1 MTRAEKQ
8 LVIGSLR
15 KLGFE
20 LNVENRV
27 WTKDSDNFSYSDGTV
42 EKDLAQIIAE
52 ASDIS
57 ANSDEL
63 EVKAMGWAKRYHLS
77 KERHNLLRPLLPIIK
92 DKRVL
97 EIGSGCGAL
106 TSFLSENSKFVCA
119 IEGSLNRAAITSSRV
134 RNSNNVVV
142 INSNIQ
148 DLHLPIKFDLVLVIG
163 VLEYSPIYLGG
174 EKSAQKFLEICR
186 SYSGP
191 NGKLALAIE
200 NQFGLKYFAGAP
212 EDHIGIPFYGVENN
226 YKKETARTYGRKKL
240 NDLVS
245 GAGYNEIS
253 FYGCFPDYKFPK
265 TIIRDCAL
273 KNEFGSLGELI
284 ALGFMTDTQLPQNP
298 HFQGQNSISSL
309 IENELMLDLSNSF
322 LLVANAGSG
331 SAIPKKSDVAWHFS
345 TNRIAKFSKYKTFIE
360 EQGNIKFVRASKI
373 LKQIGKKEVKVNQLK
388 LLWSPKDEEYF
399 EGTNYHKYF
408 ISILEK
414 EQWSIKELAEQVREF
429 LGLVSEAFG
438 CNFNQDLESVEISGK
453 AWDAMPWNLIQ
464 NSQTGRSD
472 FFDLEWEASKPIPIG
487 YFLLRLVYGFASLKF
502 CGQLREIKRVPSL
515 QNIFLLL
522 CEELNI
528 EVPNSKL
535 RQWLEIEIRA
545 QTEIYIS
552 VPRLETRIKSFNTQS
567 LGVRLNPQCQFR
579 LWKKVIL
586 RCFPLV
592 FVEVILRIKVWLTRP
607 ICHIV
612 PTKR

>member
-20 LNVENRV
+20 LNVENKV
-27 WTKDSDNFSYSDGTV
+27 WTKDSDGFSYSDGTV
-42 EKDLAQIIAE
+42 EKDLAQIIAN
-52 ASDIS
+52 AKDIS

-63 EVKAMGWAKRYHLS
+63 EVKAIGWAKRYHLS

-134 RNSNNVVV
+134 RFSKNVVV

-148 DLHLPIKFDLVLVIG
+148 DLHLPLKFDLVLVIG

-212 EDHIGIPFYGVENN
+212 EDHIGIPFHGVENN
-226 YKKETARTYGRKKL
+226 YKKETARTYGRKRL
-240 NDLVS
+240 NGLVS
-245 GAGYNEIS
+245 GAGYNKIS

-265 TIIRDCAL
+265 TIVRDCAI
-273 KNEFGSLGELI
+273 KYESESLAELI
-284 ALGFMTDTQLPQNP
+284 TLGFTADTQLPRNP

-331 SAIPKKSDVAWHFS
+331 SAIPDKGDVAWHFS
-345 TNRIAKFSKYKTFIE
+345 TNRIAKFSKYKTFVE
-360 EQGNIKFVRASKI
+360 EQGNLKFVRASKI
-373 LKQIGKKEVKVNQLK
+373 LKQIEKREVKLGHLK
-388 LLWSPKDEEYF
+388 LLWSPKDEEYL
-399 EGTNYHKYF
+399 EGTNYHKHF
-408 ISILEK
+408 TALLGN

-429 LGLVSEAFG
+429 LGLVSGAFG
-438 CNFNQDLESVEISGK
+438 CKFNQNLESVEIPGK
-453 AWDAMPWNLIQ
+453 AWDAMPWNLVQ

-472 FFDLEWEASKPIPIG
+472 FFDLEWEASKPIPLS
-487 YFLLRLVYGFASLKF
+487 YFLLRLVYGFTSLKF
-502 CGQLREIKRVPSL
+502 CGQLREIRRVPSL
-515 QNIFLLL
+515 QDIFLLL
-522 CEELNI
+522 CKELSL
-528 EVPNSKL
+528 EVQESEL
-535 RQWLEIEIRA
+535 RYWLEIEINA
-545 QTEIYIS
+545 QAQIYNS
-552 VPRLETRIKSFNTQS
+552 VPRLATRMKTFNTQS
-567 LGVRLNPQCQFR
+567 LGIRLNSRTSLQF
-579 LWKKVIL
+579 WKKVIL
-586 RCFPLV
+586 RCLPLT
-592 FVEVILRIKVWLTRP
+592 FVELILRFKVWLSRQ
-607 ICHIV
+607 ICQNMSL
-612 PTKR
+612 RS